1 MPVFDY
7 KQTTRRLRRAFTG
20 AMALAMYAYHGIDD
34 GFAAGYHATG
44 FGLGLPA
51 TLVKALIGGSDSR
64 G

>member
-1 MPVFDY
+1 
-7 KQTTRRLRRAFTG
+7 
-20 AMALAMYAYHGIDD
+20 MALAMYAYHGIDD
-34 GFAAGYHATG
+34 GFAAGYQQHG